1 MKYIKN
7 TKKPGAAQFLVNED
21 ISLNKFRSL
30 MEELASK
37 LKSKIEWFS
46 MPEAEIGKIKIST
59 GEICAKLDFVYG
71 LELDCDGFV
80 DHEISQIEA
89 VLSKK

>member
-7 TKKPGAAQFLVNED
+7 TKRPGTVQFLVGED
-21 ISLNKFRSL
+21 ISSNKFRSL

-46 MPEAEIGKIKIST
+46 MPEAEIGKIKLST

-71 LELDCDGFV
+71 VALDCHGFV
-80 DHEISQIEA
+80 DHEISKIEA